1 MTTDTDAA
9 DTNGTAAAGTDSN
22 STAASTTAADGGS
35 GNPAGPRRTAAA
47 AGSTP
52 PAGPHPRLTRRTAAG
67 AAAGLAGFVLLILLP
82 LLNLSL
88 PGVLPGP
95 TYTPGSL
102 QLLAMCMLMAAAA
115 LTYHLLLGVAGLL
128 SFGHALY
135 FGAGVYGLAIIL
147 QNLDIPL
154 LPAMGLT
161 LLVVIVLAH
170 VVGSISLRVSG
181 IPFAMVTLA
190 FAQAGS
196 VIVGR
201 NPDGTTGG
209 DEGLTLRTDNLPDF
223 LVGVVNTRNLYWLA
237 LAVLVVVFVVVTWVE
252 SSRAGHL
259 AAAVRENELRVRVLG
274 LQPYLVKLLIFV
286 VSAVLVSI
294 IGMVFLLLQS
304 GAVPRAISADLTITL
319 LVMVVLG
326 GVGSRWG
333 AVIGGIFYTIL
344 DQRLTTLANSDAID
358 ALPDILR
365 IPLSEP
371 LFILGTLFI
380 LVVLFLPGGLTGA
393 AKRLAQRR
401 NRRGRSTGHDGTGN
415 DSTGPDRTGPDRT
428 GHESTAT
435 SREILEESA

>member
-9 DTNGTAAAGTDSN
+9 DTNGAAAGTDS
-22 STAASTTAADGGS
+22 SGPSGTSGASGTSGTSGASGTAAAGGD
-35 GNPAGPRRTAAA
+35 PAGPRGTAAA
-47 AGSTP
+47 AGAP
-52 PAGPHPRLTRRTAAG
+52 RPARPRLTRRTVAG
-67 AAAGLAGFVLLILLP
+67 AAGGLAGIVLLFLLP

-161 LLVVIVLAH
+161 LLAVIVLAH

-237 LAVLVVVFVVVTWVE
+237 LAVLVVVFIVVTWVE

-333 AVIGGIFYTIL
+333 AVIGGVFYTIL

-393 AKRLAQRR
+393 AQRLAQRR
-401 NRRGRSTGHDGTGN
+401 NRRVRRAGNDSTGN
-415 DSTGPDRTGPDRT
+415 DST
-428 GHESTAT
+428 AM

>member
-1 MTTDTDAA
+1 
-9 DTNGTAAAGTDSN
+9 
-22 STAASTTAADGGS
+22 
-35 GNPAGPRRTAAA
+35 
-47 AGSTP
+47 
-52 PAGPHPRLTRRTAAG
+52 
-67 AAAGLAGFVLLILLP
+67 
-82 LLNLSL
+82 
-88 PGVLPGP
+88 
-95 TYTPGSL
+95 
-102 QLLAMCMLMAAAA
+102 MLMAAAA

-201 NPDGTTGG
+201 NPDGATGG

-237 LAVLVVVFVVVTWVE
+237 LAVLVAVFIVVTWVQ
-252 SSRAGHL
+252 SSRAGHV

-286 VSAVLVSI
+286 VSAILVSI

-304 GAVPRAISADLTITL
+304 GAVPRAYVRRPHHHPARHGRPGRRRLPLGRGDRRRL
-319 LVMVVLG
+319 LHHPGPAAHDPRELGRHRCAAGHPAGTVV
-326 GVGSRWG
+326 
-333 AVIGGIFYTIL
+333 
-344 DQRLTTLANSDAID
+344 
-358 ALPDILR
+358 
-365 IPLSEP
+365 
-371 LFILGTLFI
+371 
-380 LVVLFLPGGLTGA
+380 
-393 AKRLAQRR
+393 
-401 NRRGRSTGHDGTGN
+401 
-415 DSTGPDRTGPDRT
+415 
-428 GHESTAT
+428 
-435 SREILEESA
+435 

>member
-1 MTTDTDAA
+1 MTTDTD
-9 DTNGTAAAGTDSN
+9 TN
-22 STAASTTAADGGS
+22 STGRPAVGS
-35 GNPAGPRRTAAA
+35 GATLPTGKRRTGRRGAGGAPGGAPDTGRPGITGRRLAAW
-47 AGSTP
+47 
-52 PAGPHPRLTRRTAAG
+52 
-67 AAAGLAGFVLLILLP
+67 AAGLAGVLLLVLLP
-82 LLNLSL
+82 LLNISL

-95 TYTPGSL
+95 SYTPGSL

-201 NPDGTTGG
+201 NPDGKTGG

-237 LAVLVVVFVVVTWVE
+237 LAVLVAVFVIVTWVQ
-252 SSRAGHL
+252 SSRAGHA

-286 VSAVLVSI
+286 LSAILVSV

-304 GAVPRAISADLTITL
+304 GAIPRAISSDLTITL

-333 AVIGGIFYTIL
+333 AVIGGVFYTIL
-344 DQRLTTLANSDAID
+344 DQRLTALANSEAVTS
-358 ALPDILR
+358 LPDILR
-365 IPLSEP
+365 VPLSEP

-380 LVVLFLPGGLTGA
+380 LVVLFLPGGLAGTA
-393 AKRLAQRR
+393 ERLGRR
-401 NRRGRSTGHDGTGN
+401 RRGRAGN
-415 DSTGPDRTGPDRT
+415 GGAETP
-428 GHESTAT
+428 
-435 SREILEESA
+435 REILEDAA

>member
-1 MTTDTDAA
+1 MVF
-9 DTNGTAAAGTDSN
+9 
-22 STAASTTAADGGS
+22 
-35 GNPAGPRRTAAA
+35 
-47 AGSTP
+47 
-52 PAGPHPRLTRRTAAG
+52 L
-67 AAAGLAGFVLLILLP
+67 VLLP

-237 LAVLVVVFVVVTWVE
+237 LAVLVAVFIVVTWVQ
-252 SSRAGHL
+252 SSRAGHV

-286 VSAVLVSI
+286 VSAILVSI

-304 GAVPRAISADLTITL
+304 GAVPRAMSADLTITL

-333 AVIGGIFYTIL
+333 AVIGGVFYTIL

-365 IPLSEP
+365 VPLSEP

-380 LVVLFLPGGLTGA
+380 LVVLFLPGGLTGTA
-393 AKRLAQRR
+393 QRLAQRR
-401 NRRGRSTGHDGTGN
+401 TRRGQGAGN
-415 DSTGPDRTGPDRT
+415 DRT
-428 GHESTAT
+428 ET

>member
-1 MTTDTDAA
+1 MTTTGSNTETTTGGD
-9 DTNGTAAAGTDSN
+9 AGT
-22 STAASTTAADGGS
+22 
-35 GNPAGPRRTAAA
+35 PAGTGAVRRSRRQ
-47 AGSTP
+47 GSTHDDGAP
-52 PAGPHPRLTRRTAAG
+52 TTGTPGTGPGRGSRRVTGRRIAGW
-67 AAAGLAGFVLLILLP
+67 AAGLAGVLLLVLLP

-88 PGVLPGP
+88 PGILPGP
-95 TYTPGSL
+95 SYTPGSL
-102 QLLAMCMLMAAAA
+102 QLLAMSMLMAAAA

-147 QNLDIPL
+147 KNLEIPL

-161 LLVVIVLAH
+161 LLIVIVLAH
-170 VVGSISLRVSG
+170 VVGSISLRVGG

-201 NPDGTTGG
+201 NPDGRTGG
-209 DEGLTLRTDNLPDF
+209 DEGLTLRTDNLPEA

-237 LAVLVVVFVVVTWVE
+237 LAVLVVVFVIVAWVQ
-252 SSRAGHL
+252 SSRAGHT

-286 VSAVLVSI
+286 VSAILVGV

-304 GAVPRAISADLTITL
+304 GAVPRAISSDLTITL

-333 AVIGGIFYTIL
+333 AVIGGVFYTIL
-344 DQRLTTLANSDAID
+344 DQRLTALANSEAVKG
-358 ALPDILR
+358 LPDILR
-365 IPLSEP
+365 VPLSEP

-380 LVVLFLPGGLTGA
+380 LVVLFLPGGIAGTA
-393 AKRLAQRR
+393 ERLAQRR
-401 NRRGRSTGHDGTGN
+401 RGRAGSGT
-415 DSTGPDRTGPDRT
+415 TETP
-428 GHESTAT
+428 
-435 SREILEESA
+435 REILEDAA

>member
-1 MTTDTDAA
+1 MTTDTD
-9 DTNGTAAAGTDSN
+9 TN
-22 STAASTTAADGGS
+22 ST
-35 GNPAGPRRTAAA
+35 RR
-47 AGSTP
+47 P
-52 PAGPHPRLTRRTAAG
+52 PAGDGATLQPSKRKARGGAGGAGSSAADNGRPRLSGRRLAAW
-67 AAAGLAGFVLLILLP
+67 AAGLAGVLLLVLLP

-95 TYTPGSL
+95 SYTPGSL

-161 LLVVIVLAH
+161 LLIVIVLAH

-201 NPDGTTGG
+201 NPDGRTGG

-237 LAVLVVVFVVVTWVE
+237 LAVLVAVFVIVTWVQ
-252 SSRAGHL
+252 SSRAGHT
-259 AAAVRENELRVRVLG
+259 AAAVRENELRVQVLG

-286 VSAVLVSI
+286 LSATLAGV

-304 GAVPRAISADLTITL
+304 GAIPRAISSDLTITL

-333 AVIGGIFYTIL
+333 AVVGGVFYTIL
-344 DQRLTTLANSDAID
+344 DQRLTALANSDGVKS
-358 ALPDILR
+358 LPDILR
-365 IPLSEP
+365 VPLSEP

-380 LVVLFLPGGLTGA
+380 LVVLFLPGGLAGSA
-393 AKRLAQRR
+393 ERLGHRR
-401 NRRGRSTGHDGTGN
+401 R
-415 DSTGPDRTGPDRT
+415 
-428 GHESTAT
+428 
-435 SREILEESA
+435 SRERNGGTETPRDILEDAA

>member
-1 MTTDTDAA
+1 MTTDTDA
-9 DTNGTAAAGTDSN
+9 N
-22 STAASTTAADGGS
+22 STATTGTRAHDAGGA
-35 GNPAGPRRTAAA
+35 PAAA
-47 AGSTP
+47 RPGR
-52 PAGPHPRLTRRTAAG
+52 PAVTGRRLSVR
-67 AAAGLAGFVLLILLP
+67 AAGLAGVLLLVLLP
-82 LLNLSL
+82 LLNISL

-95 TYTPGSL
+95 SYTPGTL

-161 LLVVIVLAH
+161 LLIVIVLAH

-201 NPDGTTGG
+201 NPEGRTGG

-237 LAVLVVVFVVVTWVE
+237 LAVLVVVFVVVTWVQ
-252 SSRAGHL
+252 SSRAGHA

-286 VSAVLVSI
+286 LSAVLVSV

-304 GAVPRAISADLTITL
+304 GAVPRAISSDLTINL

-333 AVIGGIFYTIL
+333 AVIGGVFYTIL
-344 DQRLTTLANSDAID
+344 DQRLTTLANSEAVKS
-358 ALPDILR
+358 LPDVLR
-365 IPLSEP
+365 VPLSEP

-380 LVVLFLPGGLTGA
+380 LVVLFLPGGLAGTA
-393 AKRLAQRR
+393 ERLTQRR
-401 NRRGRSTGHDGTGN
+401 RGNRGATGN
-415 DSTGPDRTGPDRT
+415 TETP
-428 GHESTAT
+428 
-435 SREILEESA
+435 REILEDAE

>member
-1 MTTDTDAA
+1 MTTDTDTSST
-9 DTNGTAAAGTDSN
+9 DGTASQDRPAAE
-22 STAASTTAADGGS
+22 GGRR
-35 GNPAGPRRTAAA
+35 PRRHDGHGAPGSAQRPGRPGITGRRLAAW
-47 AGSTP
+47 
-52 PAGPHPRLTRRTAAG
+52 AAG
-67 AAAGLAGFVLLILLP
+67 AAGVLLLVLLP
-82 LLNLSL
+82 LLNISL

-95 TYTPGSL
+95 SYTPGSL

-161 LLVVIVLAH
+161 LLIVIVLAH

-201 NPDGTTGG
+201 NPEGKTGG
-209 DEGLTLRTDNLPDF
+209 DEGLTLRTDNLPDV

-237 LAVLVVVFVVVTWVE
+237 LAVLVAVFLIVTWVQ
-252 SSRAGHL
+252 SSRAGHA

-286 VSAVLVSI
+286 VSAVLVCI

-304 GAVPRAISADLTITL
+304 GAVPRAVSSDLTVTL

-333 AVIGGIFYTIL
+333 AVIGGVFYTIL
-344 DQRLTTLANSDAID
+344 DQRLTTLANSEAVKS
-358 ALPDILR
+358 LPDVLR
-365 IPLSEP
+365 VPLSEP

-380 LVVLFLPGGLTGA
+380 LVVIFLPGGITGTA
-393 AKRLAQRR
+393 ERLAQRR
-401 NRRGRSTGHDGTGN
+401 SRGQRAAASDA
-415 DSTGPDRTGPDRT
+415 RTPGDL
-428 GHESTAT
+428 
-435 SREILEESA
+435 LEDAA

>member
-1 MTTDTDAA
+1 MTTDTDTSST
-9 DTNGTAAAGTDSN
+9 DGTASAGQPAAR
-22 STAASTTAADGGS
+22 GG
-35 GNPAGPRRTAAA
+35 
-47 AGSTP
+47 
-52 PAGPHPRLTRRTAAG
+52 TRRSTGKNSPRNLDAGGAPGSAPRGGRPGPTGRRLAAW
-67 AAAGLAGFVLLILLP
+67 AAGLAGVLLLVLLP
-82 LLNLSL
+82 LLNISL

-95 TYTPGSL
+95 SYTPGSL

-161 LLVVIVLAH
+161 LLIVIVLAH

-201 NPDGTTGG
+201 NPEGKTGG

-237 LAVLVVVFVVVTWVE
+237 LAVLVAVFVIVTWVQ
-252 SSRAGHL
+252 SSRAGHA

-286 VSAVLVSI
+286 VSAVLVCV

-304 GAVPRAISADLTITL
+304 GAVPRAMSADLTITL

-333 AVIGGIFYTIL
+333 AVIGGVFYTIL
-344 DQRLTTLANSDAID
+344 DQRLTTLANSEAVKS
-358 ALPDILR
+358 LPDILR
-365 IPLSEP
+365 VPLSEP

-380 LVVLFLPGGLTGA
+380 LVVLFLPGGITGTA
-393 AKRLAQRR
+393 ERLVQRR
-401 NRRGRSTGHDGTGN
+401 RRGNRGPGSSGTETPR
-415 DSTGPDRTGPDRT
+415 DL
-428 GHESTAT
+428 
-435 SREILEESA
+435 LEDAA